1 MPTGNFLRA
10 YINKISLKR
19 GHEILCGTLAYLYP
33 FSVLF
38 ACNANDWNY
47 MILQLYIERTGP
59 PLNITEVHPI
69 YRSVMLDLNFW
80 ACTKRRNV
88 ETKRP
93 KRNGRNH
100 RNHRNDRNE
109 TTETKQPKRNDRNET
124 AETKR
129 PKRNGRKYKLQE
141 KWKIY

>member
-1 MPTGNFLRA
+1 MQTGNFLRA

-47 MILQLYIERTGP
+47 MILQLYIERTEP

-80 ACTKRRNV
+80 RGSV
-88 ETKRP
+88 ELVSCLP
-93 KRNGRNH
+93 IFCII
-100 RNHRNDRNE
+100 
-109 TTETKQPKRNDRNET
+109 
-124 AETKR
+124 
-129 PKRNGRKYKLQE
+129 LC
-141 KWKIY
+141 IYQVSFIR